1 MIKYDFTKAGVK
13 AFENDTLAEIFSA
26 LEEEN
31 PNFTIEELGIKITI
45 GDKYIEL
52 PTYAE
57 VFDALINFLEDAE
70 EESRC

>member
-1 MIKYDFTKAGVK
+1 MTKYKFTKAGVK
-13 AFENDTLAEIFSA
+13 AFENDTLSEIFTA
-26 LEEEN
+26 LEEVN
-31 PNFTIEELGIKITI
+31 PNFTIEELNIKITI
-45 GDKYIEL
+45 GDKYIEV